1 MWALALVRAIAA
13 VGGHRHAVCEETLMT
28 KRLHRRA
35 VDLLLEDA
43 TPATPG
49 ELARWTGMSDQFVR
63 ADIRAG
69 LLKAK
74 NVARGRRPVYLVPV
88 DEALRYLRQMGALN

>member
-1 MWALALVRAIAA
+1 
-13 VGGHRHAVCEETLMT
+13 MT

-49 ELARWTGMSDQFVR
+49 ELARWTGMSDDFVR

-69 LLKAK
+69 VVHAK
-74 NVARGRRPVYLVPV
+74 NVARPGAQRPVYLVPAH
-88 DEALRYLRQMGALN
+88 EAVRYLRQMGAIAEALRQFDK